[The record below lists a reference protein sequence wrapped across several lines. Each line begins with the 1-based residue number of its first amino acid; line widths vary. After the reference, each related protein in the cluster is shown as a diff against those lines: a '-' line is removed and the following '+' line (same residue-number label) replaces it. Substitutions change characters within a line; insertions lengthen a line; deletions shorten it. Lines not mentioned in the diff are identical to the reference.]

1 VAHLAVTLAKE
12 NRIMNAKVR
21 SAFAVVAACAMLG
34 GGVACGDDD
43 SGTDNSGKSVSEI
56 EMTSETSMEEGSQ
69 QQFTAVVRY
78 SDGSSR
84 DITADPDTVWS
95 SSDVDVATVSET
107 GLVQA
112 IDEGGVEIKV
122 SWQGNEATEDFVVT
136 P

>member
-1 VAHLAVTLAKE
+1 
-12 NRIMNAKVR
+12 MNAKVR
-21 SAFAVVAACAMLG
+21 SAFAVMFASAMLG
-34 GGVACGDDD
+34 GLVACGDDD
-43 SGTDNSGKSVSEI
+43 TGTDNTGKSVSEI
-56 EMTSETSMEEGSQ
+56 EMTSETSMEEGTQ

-84 DITADPDTVWS
+84 DITADADTVWS

-112 IDEGGVEIKV
+112 IDEGTVEIAV
-122 SWQGNEATEDFVVT
+122 SWQGNEESEDFVVT